1 MSGLVVLDPGLQ
13 SSVQDLGREA
23 FMHMGVPQSG
33 AFDVRSLRI
42 GNSILGNDPNAAAIE
57 LTMLGGSY
65 RVQQETAI
73 CLTGALAP
81 QLNAEHAGVRIPLE
95 MNRAYHL
102 RSGATVG
109 VGRLIQG
116 ARAYLCFS
124 GGILTE
130 PVLGSRSSL
139 VSLPAV
145 GLGHPL
151 RTGETLPLGVPH
163 PCNQHPVSSDV
174 NLPTSPVRIVPGM
187 HWSMF
192 SEAQRA
198 ALTESVFRVSHHS
211 NRAGVR
217 LTDSQISGSIPQ
229 RIPSVGMLPGF
240 IQIPANGAPIVLG
253 VDGPTMGGYPVIASV
268 VNADMPRIAQASPR
282 DEIVFEWISREQT
295 VDLLQREV
303 AD

>member
-23 FMHMGVPQSG
+23 FMHFGVPQSG

-65 RVQQETAI
+65 RVQQETTI
-73 CLTGALAP
+73 CLTGAMAP
-81 QLNAEHAGVRIPLE
+81 QLNAEQAGVQIALE
-95 MNRAYHL
+95 MNRPYHL
-102 RSGATVG
+102 RSGATIR
-109 VGRLIQG
+109 VGRLLQG

-130 PVLGSRSSL
+130 QVLGSRSSL

-151 RTGETLPLGVPH
+151 RAGETLPLGVPH
-163 PCNQHPVSSDV
+163 PCNQHLVPYDENTS
-174 NLPTSPVRIVPGM
+174 TSPVRIVPGM

-192 SEAQRA
+192 SEAQRTA
-198 ALTESVFRVSHHS
+198 MTESVFRVSHHS

-217 LTDSQISGSIPQ
+217 LTDAKICGSIPK

-253 VDGPTMGGYPVIASV
+253 VDGPTMGGYPVIGSV
-268 VNADMPRIAQASPR
+268 AYVDLPRIAQASPR
-282 DEIVFEWISREQT
+282 DEIVFQWIDREHAAE
-295 VDLLQREV
+295 LLQREV